1 MIDPQVHKKMLLVLW
16 ASASAASASAAAA
29 ATAAASDAAAASPFG
44 AVAAGADLCAN
55 PGCTCGRDS
64 KCGSCYCDTP
74 AACAQYG
81 NCCADHLQI
90 CPAPP
95 PTPPPTP
102 PAPGQPG
109 YKRWSFPEGP
119 GTSGGEI
126 DNAAAATGGGRVF
139 FTSAK
144 GGGTLYAVHAAS
156 GKEAWHWAPG
166 NGTGSTGDFSAP
178 ATTADGAAVF
188 YAASRGGVATLHAL
202 EGASGKALWSTP
214 LPGPGSIEGPPALG
228 SSAAAAADDSGSGSG
243 TALVFLALSGSTHA
257 VDAAS
262 GAVRW
267 SNATLGC
274 SATGAAAGDGAV
286 FVASSRGEGA
296 LVALEAGTGAHRWT
310 ARSSASEWARPVVA
324 ALDGGETLVCV
335 RRSLATY

>member
-1 MIDPQVHKKMLLVLW
+1 MVRKMLVVLW
-16 ASASAASASAAAA
+16 ASASTASASASA
-29 ATAAASDAAAASPFG
+29 AAAASPFG
-44 AVAAGADLCAN
+44 AVAPADLCAN

-74 AACAQYG
+74 ARCAQYG
-81 NCCADHLQI
+81 NCCADHLTA

-126 DNAAAATGGGRVF
+126 DNAAAAAGGGRIF
-139 FTSAK
+139 FTSAT

-156 GKEAWHWAPG
+156 GAEAWHWAPG
-166 NGTGSTGDFSAP
+166 NGTGTGDFSAP

-188 YAASRGGVATLHAL
+188 YAASPSGGGGVATLYAL

-228 SSAAAAADDSGSGSG
+228 SGAAAAAGGGSSGSGSGSGG
-243 TALVFLALSGSTHA
+243 TALVFLALRY
-257 VDAAS
+257 V
-262 GAVRW
+262 
-267 SNATLGC
+267 
-274 SATGAAAGDGAV
+274 
-286 FVASSRGEGA
+286 
-296 LVALEAGTGAHRWT
+296 
-310 ARSSASEWARPVVA
+310 
-324 ALDGGETLVCV
+324 
-335 RRSLATY
+335 Y